1 VAFQRATI
9 EVAAWAVGEKVVP
22 CGYVD
27 PELQWPA
34 TKLEVASPP
43 GDAVVPMPAEV
54 EVPLGLGADGCG

>member
-27 PELQWPA
+27 PELPWPA
-34 TKLEVASPP
+34 NELEVASPL
-43 GDAVVPMPAEV
+43 GDAEVLMPAEV